1 MPFLFNSFYKFSI
14 LIYEYPQGHNQFIM
28 MSLKNNQAIIA
39 GLLIS
44 FTFCGSSSAQVCHNL
59 YPSPE
64 IATYDNGGHDLRG
77 FILTNKNDFLAKGRK
92 VNEYS
97 KNTWG
102 YMQIKNARVP
112 SIDNNKSKENENYH
126 KLNYSEY
133 IDVTLAMYKTKDGA
147 LSTWWARQCNSP
159 KGPLVDMKVDT
170 PRLLD
175 MDYVRY
181 GNIMSDLETK
191 KFTIVEYSDTY
202 NHKDF
207 DDMLKNYLLV
217 EQGTILD
224 MNDYGAVID
233 YYNNFESKFSSIEDP
248 LLEYKSFITFFETPK
263 ARYAGCFNV
272 VNSKLAGKLEIV
284 DIKYDR
290 DKEVFVAQTFQKLT
304 GSVVYIYGDKT
315 FGMDNVINTYAREHN
330 IKVIRR
336 KTTTDKEFNKDIKTP
351 PTTPLPEK
359 KRPPRP

>member
-1 MPFLFNSFYKFSI
+1 
-14 LIYEYPQGHNQFIM
+14 M
-28 MSLKNNQAIIA
+28 MSIKNNHALIA
-39 GLLIS
+39 GLFLS
-44 FTFCGSSSAQVCHNL
+44 LAYCGNSSAQVCHNL

-64 IATYDNGGHDLRG
+64 IATYDNNGHDLKG
-77 FILTNKNDFLAKGRK
+77 FILSNKKDFLFKGSK

-147 LSTWWARQCNSP
+147 QSTWWARQCNSP
-159 KGPLVDMKVDT
+159 KGPLVDMVVDAHG
-170 PRLLD
+170 LLD

-181 GNIMSDLETK
+181 GNIMSDIQTK
-191 KFTIVEYSDTY
+191 KFTIVEYSGDTY
-202 NHKDF
+202 NHKDY
-207 DDMLKNYLLV
+207 DDLLKNYFLI
-217 EQGTILD
+217 ENGIILD
-224 MNDYGAVID
+224 MNDYGTIID
-233 YYNNFESKFSSIEDP
+233 YYNNFLSKFSSIEDP

-263 ARYAGCFNV
+263 ARYAGYFNV
-272 VNSKLAGKLEIV
+272 VNSKLAGKLEVV

-290 DKEVFVAQTFQKLT
+290 DKEVFVAQAFKKVT
-304 GSVVYIYGDKT
+304 GSVVYVYGDKT
-315 FGMDNVINTYAREHN
+315 FALDKEINTYAREHH

-336 KTTTDKEFNKDIKTP
+336 KTTTDKEFNKDINAHQGKSF
-351 PTTPLPEK
+351 
-359 KRPPRP
+359 